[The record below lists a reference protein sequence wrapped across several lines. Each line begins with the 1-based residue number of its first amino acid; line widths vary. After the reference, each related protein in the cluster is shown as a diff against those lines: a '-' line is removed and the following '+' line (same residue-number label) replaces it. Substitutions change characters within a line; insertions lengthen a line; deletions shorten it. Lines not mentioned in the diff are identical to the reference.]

1 ATTIAVTVNNGGLS
15 NNTVVRSFT
24 VTVNP
29 VNYAP
34 TLDPISNLTITEN
47 AGQQTV
53 NLTGISSGASNQVQT
68 LSLTAT
74 SSNPGLVPN
83 PTINYTSPNSTG
95 TLALTPAAF
104 AYGSTTIAVTVNNG
118 GLSNNTVVRSFTV
131 TVNPVNYAPTLDPI
145 SNLTIN
151 ENAGQQTV
159 NLTGISSG
167 ASNQVQTL
175 IVTATSSNPGLV
187 PNPTVNYT
195 SPNSSGSLSLTPAA
209 FATGTTTIAV
219 TVNNGGLSYET
230 HSRSFTI
237 IGNPVNFCQSL
248 VSVGYIACTVH
259 ASP

>member
-1 ATTIAVTVNNGGLS
+1 GLVPNPTVNYTSPNSSGSLSLTPAAFATGTTTIAVTVNNGGLS

-68 LSLTAT
+68 L
-74 SSNPGLVPN
+74 
-83 PTINYTSPNSTG
+83 
-95 TLALTPAAF
+95 
-104 AYGSTTIAVTVNNG
+104 
-118 GLSNNTVVRSFTV
+118 
-131 TVNPVNYAPTLDPI
+131 
-145 SNLTIN
+145 
-151 ENAGQQTV
+151 
-159 NLTGISSG
+159 
-167 ASNQVQTL
+167 

-209 FATGTTTIAV
+209 FSTCTTTIAV
-219 TVNNGGLSYET
+219 TVNTLSL
-230 HSRSFTI
+230 RDALPICSFTVTV
-237 IGNPVNFCQSL
+237 NPVNYAPTLDPISNL
-248 VSVGYIACTVH
+248 TIT
-259 ASP
+259 

>member
-83 PTINYTSPNSTG
+83 PT
-95 TLALTPAAF
+95 
-104 AYGSTTIAVTVNNG
+104 
-118 GLSNNTVVRSFTV
+118 
-131 TVNPVNYAPTLDPI
+131 
-145 SNLTIN
+145 
-151 ENAGQQTV
+151 
-159 NLTGISSG
+159 
-167 ASNQVQTL
+167 
-175 IVTATSSNPGLV
+175 
-187 PNPTVNYT
+187 VNYT
-195 SPNSSGSLSLTPAA
+195 SPNARASCRLSPDA
-209 FATGTTTIAV
+209 FATGTTT
-219 TVNNGGLSYET
+219 N
-230 HSRSFTI
+230 
-237 IGNPVNFCQSL
+237 
-248 VSVGYIACTVH
+248 
-259 ASP
+259 